1 LLFNFSTVAD
11 LRERRATSRLLACR
25 PIGLKVTFPELWSAV
40 GATQAKWNLNRLL
53 QSFDLDQPEAS
64 VSEARIVGVALLAAA
79 VEGRR
84 ISVIERCA
92 RAQALDEVRIGHVQP
107 VPGVLRRRAE
117 HGRPDVRQRTDPS
130 GRSSPPTGQ
139 AAFAMLVEA
148 VEAATDVKD
157 PQAIVGRTIAFWST
171 LFGLAR
177 LSRNQLLDPFQPD
190 PPVDWR
196 GLVVEEAVASV
207 LRGRPA

>member
-1 LLFNFSTVAD
+1 
-11 LRERRATSRLLACR
+11 
-25 PIGLKVTFPELWSAV
+25 
-40 GATQAKWNLNRLL
+40 
-53 QSFDLDQPEAS
+53 
-64 VSEARIVGVALLAAA
+64 
-79 VEGRR
+79 
-84 ISVIERCA
+84 
-92 RAQALDEVRIGHVQP
+92 
-107 VPGVLRRRAE
+107 
-117 HGRPDVRQRTDPS
+117 
-130 GRSSPPTGQ
+130 
-139 AAFAMLVEA
+139 MLVEA